1 MCTCAQWDKKEN
13 PEFNSPER
21 LFLLVTDFGGKREK
35 EKWKE
40 AIGLANIDFL
50 YFSWHKWSETA
61 STNLFSVC
69 YSPYSYQ
76 RFQYGNLNPRLYN
89 TISACVH
96 ISSQFFPILF
106 PSSSFHLSII
116 CRECRRLSIVTYI
129 HISSYNIYI
138 SNILNFFWWW
148 ARDLLDVR
156 ICDGFF
162 VSIHFVCFKA
172 SKMIDNDLNFKRIKI
187 FIIIKSFIL
196 DTFVCY
202 GIQTFAFL

>member
-1 MCTCAQWDKKEN
+1 M
-13 PEFNSPER
+13 
-21 LFLLVTDFGGKREK
+21 VREK
-35 EKWKE
+35 KRNEKRR
-40 AIGLANIDFL
+40 LALPIL
-50 YFSWHKWSETA
+50 TFSISPDTSDPKPHPQIS
-61 STNLFSVC
+61 SSVC

-76 RFQYGNLNPRLYN
+76 RFQYRNLNPRLYN

-138 SNILNFFWWW
+138 SNILNIFWWW

-172 SKMIDNDLNFKRIKI
+172 SKMIDNDLNLKRIKI